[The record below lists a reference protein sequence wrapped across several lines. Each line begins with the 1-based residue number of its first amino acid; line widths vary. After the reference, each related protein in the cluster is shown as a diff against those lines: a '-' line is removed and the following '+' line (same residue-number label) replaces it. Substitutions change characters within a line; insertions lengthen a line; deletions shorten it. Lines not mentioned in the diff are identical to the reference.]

1 MKRHSMFA
9 ATAFAL
15 VIATPALA
23 NGGLLGGVTGSVMG
37 GAGVLGTMGGT
48 LTNPVSNFGAA
59 GVLGGATQFQGVIM
73 QPSLMIQRPVL
84 PAVTPNLGVGAG
96 TALDAAGQIQGEV
109 VKPGVTILGQPVRS
123 AGQAVSNVNAG
134 AAGGIGGAVASP
146 NRTVQGGGGAFA
158 GAGAS
163 AGPAAF
169 GAETSAQAGIRAGY

>member
-15 VIATPALA
+15 VISTPALA
-23 NGGLLGGVTGSVMG
+23 NGGLLGGVTGGVMG

-48 LTNPVSNFGAA
+48 LPNPGSSFGAA

-73 QPSLMIQRPVL
+73 QPNLTIQRPVL

-96 TALDAAGQIQGEV
+96 TALDAAGRIQGEV
-109 VKPGVTILGQPVRS
+109 VKPGAPLLGQPVRS
-123 AGQAVSNVNAG
+123 VGQAVSNVNAS
-134 AAGGIGGAVASP
+134 AAGEFGGAVSAT
-146 NRTVQGGGGAFA
+146 NRNVQAGGGAFA
-158 GAGAS
+158 GTGAA
-163 AGPAAF
+163 AGPASF